1 MWPRKPPHR
10 EAFKLQE
17 GKTMPTIE
25 FSNAFDATNKRVLSE
40 VFSIVIKKLDLTEDF
55 KVKVSMEFMDNRGLY
70 ARVARGGEKLFLM
83 EMNSNGFNLF
93 DATAAFGH
101 ELIHV
106 QQHIKGWLRVKDTK
120 DIFTSG
126 MHWKGEFYS
135 ALHLTLN
142 GGSNCVPWEID
153 AWKRMGEL
161 HKYVVSHLPPTD
173 AALVDITKS
182 IGLKDIWNADYAP
195 WKGCEG

>member
-1 MWPRKPPHR
+1 
-10 EAFKLQE
+10 
-17 GKTMPTIE
+17 MPTIE

-135 ALHLTLN
+135 
-142 GGSNCVPWEID
+142 D
-153 AWKRMGEL
+153 ACQ
-161 HKYVVSHLPPTD
+161 
-173 AALVDITKS
+173 
-182 IGLKDIWNADYAP
+182 IGRAHV
-195 WKGCEG
+195 

>member
-55 KVKVSMEFMDNRGLY
+55 KVKVSMEYMDNRSLY
-70 ARVARGGEKLFLM
+70 ARVAREGEKLFLM

-106 QQHIKGWLRVKDTK
+106 QQHMKGCLHVKETN

-126 MHWKGEFYS
+126 LRWKDEFYP
-135 ALHLTLN
+135 AINLMLN
-142 GGSNCVPWEID
+142 GQSNCVP
-153 AWKRMGEL
+153 
-161 HKYVVSHLPPTD
+161 
-173 AALVDITKS
+173 
-182 IGLKDIWNADYAP
+182 
-195 WKGCEG
+195 